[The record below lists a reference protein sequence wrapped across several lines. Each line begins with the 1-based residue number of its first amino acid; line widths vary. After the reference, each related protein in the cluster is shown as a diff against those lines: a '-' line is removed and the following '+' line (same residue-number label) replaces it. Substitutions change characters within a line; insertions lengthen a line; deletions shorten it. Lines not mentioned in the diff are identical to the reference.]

1 MIWLSL
7 LVPTVIGVYLA
18 ISERRDIGVLG
29 VAGAIFLG
37 VHVIIAPFF
46 GPAINSSGKKYT
58 LKAVQPV
65 LHVSDSGY
73 QWSVTARNEWIRAW
87 FAGPLLLGLGI
98 VSLTAFRSD
107 TGRGPIMPYIGG
119 LLIFLALYLVVKLL
133 ATDVAAEMHDNAFT
147 YSSRGFPFHR
157 QEHRILR
164 IDATH
169 FWQHDDP
176 IARRLLPTPLRQH
189 RDNLLLARQ
198 TVPDN
203 TKQQRENPRSL
214 FQKRDR
220 SSGRVHV
227 QQLPHVTPALA
238 QRLQEAPS
246 IWFSRIPSV
255 SLS

>member
-1 MIWLSL
+1 MRTSHWIKLVLIWLSL

-58 LKAVQPV
+58 MKAVQPV

-176 IARRLLPTPLRQH
+176 MPVACFLRLYG
-189 RDNLLLARQ
+189 
-198 TVPDN
+198 N
-203 TKQQRENPRSL
+203 TETTSYWRGKPYRTT
-214 FQKRDR
+214 R
-220 SSGRVHV
+220 SSSVK
-227 QQLPHVTPALA
+227 
-238 QRLQEAPS
+238 
-246 IWFSRIPSV
+246 IPVPYFKNATVDQVESMFN
-255 SLS
+255 SFHASPRC

>member
-1 MIWLSL
+1 MRTSHWIKLVLIWLSL

-176 IARRLLPTPLRQH
+176 MPVACFLRLYG
-189 RDNLLLARQ
+189 
-198 TVPDN
+198 N
-203 TKQQRENPRSL
+203 TETTSYWRGKPYRTT
-214 FQKRDR
+214 R
-220 SSGRVHV
+220 SSSVK
-227 QQLPHVTPALA
+227 
-238 QRLQEAPS
+238 
-246 IWFSRIPSV
+246 IPVPYFKNATIDQVESMFN
-255 SLS
+255 SFHTSPRR

>member
-1 MIWLSL
+1 MRTSHWIKLVLIWLSL

-176 IARRLLPTPLRQH
+176 MPVACFLRLYG
-189 RDNLLLARQ
+189 
-198 TVPDN
+198 N
-203 TKQQRENPRSL
+203 TETTSYWRGKPYRTT
-214 FQKRDR
+214 R
-220 SSGRVHV
+220 SSSV
-227 QQLPHVTPALA
+227 
-238 QRLQEAPS
+238 
-246 IWFSRIPSV
+246 RIPVPYFKNATVHQVESMFN
-255 SLS
+255 SFHTSPRR

>member
-1 MIWLSL
+1 MVLIWLSL

-147 YSSRGFPFHR
+147 YSSRGFPFRR

-176 IARRLLPTPLRQH
+176 MPVACFLRLYG
-189 RDNLLLARQ
+189 
-198 TVPDN
+198 N
-203 TKQQRENPRSL
+203 TETTSYWRGKPYRTT
-214 FQKRDR
+214 R
-220 SSGRVHV
+220 SSSVK
-227 QQLPHVTPALA
+227 
-238 QRLQEAPS
+238 
-246 IWFSRIPSV
+246 IPVPYFKNATIDQVESMFN
-255 SLS
+255 SFHTSPRR

>member
-1 MIWLSL
+1 MRTSHWIKLVLIWLSL

-176 IARRLLPTPLRQH
+176 MPVACFLRLYG
-189 RDNLLLARQ
+189 
-198 TVPDN
+198 N
-203 TKQQRENPRSL
+203 TETTSYWRGKPYRTT
-214 FQKRDR
+214 R
-220 SSGRVHV
+220 SSSVK
-227 QQLPHVTPALA
+227 
-238 QRLQEAPS
+238 
-246 IWFSRIPSV
+246 IPVPYFKNATVDQVESMFN
-255 SLS
+255 SFHASPRC

>member
-1 MIWLSL
+1 MRTSHWIKLVLIWLSL
-7 LVPTVIGVYLA
+7 LVPTVIGVYLV

-176 IARRLLPTPLRQH
+176 MPVACFLRLYG
-189 RDNLLLARQ
+189 
-198 TVPDN
+198 N
-203 TKQQRENPRSL
+203 TETTSYWRGKPYRTT
-214 FQKRDR
+214 R
-220 SSGRVHV
+220 SSSVK
-227 QQLPHVTPALA
+227 
-238 QRLQEAPS
+238 
-246 IWFSRIPSV
+246 IPVPYFKNATVDQVESMFN
-255 SLS
+255 SFHASPRC

>member
-1 MIWLSL
+1 MRTSHWIKLVLIWLSL

-87 FAGPLLLGLGI
+87 FAGSLLLGLGI

-176 IARRLLPTPLRQH
+176 MPVACFLRLYG
-189 RDNLLLARQ
+189 
-198 TVPDN
+198 N
-203 TKQQRENPRSL
+203 TETTSYWRGKPYRTT
-214 FQKRDR
+214 R
-220 SSGRVHV
+220 SSSVK
-227 QQLPHVTPALA
+227 
-238 QRLQEAPS
+238 
-246 IWFSRIPSV
+246 IPVPYFKNATVDQVESMFN
-255 SLS
+255 SFHASPRC

>member
-1 MIWLSL
+1 MRTSHWIKLVLIWLSL

-176 IARRLLPTPLRQH
+176 MPVACFLRLYG
-189 RDNLLLARQ
+189 
-198 TVPDN
+198 N
-203 TKQQRENPRSL
+203 TETTSYWRGKPYRTT
-214 FQKRDR
+214 R
-220 SSGRVHV
+220 SSSV
-227 QQLPHVTPALA
+227 
-238 QRLQEAPS
+238 
-246 IWFSRIPSV
+246 RIPVPYFKNATVDQVESMFN
-255 SLS
+255 SFHASRRC

>member
-1 MIWLSL
+1 MRTSHWIKLVLIWLSL
-7 LVPTVIGVYLA
+7 LVPTVIGVYLS

-119 LLIFLALYLVVKLL
+119 LLIFLALYLVVKHL

-176 IARRLLPTPLRQH
+176 MPVACFLRLYG
-189 RDNLLLARQ
+189 
-198 TVPDN
+198 N
-203 TKQQRENPRSL
+203 TETTSYWRGKPYRTT
-214 FQKRDR
+214 R
-220 SSGRVHV
+220 SSSVK
-227 QQLPHVTPALA
+227 
-238 QRLQEAPS
+238 
-246 IWFSRIPSV
+246 IPVPYFKNATIDQVESMFN
-255 SLS
+255 SFHTSPRR

>member
-1 MIWLSL
+1 MRTSHWIKLVLIWLSL

-176 IARRLLPTPLRQH
+176 MPVACFLRLYG
-189 RDNLLLARQ
+189 
-198 TVPDN
+198 N
-203 TKQQRENPRSL
+203 TETTSYWRGKPYRTT
-214 FQKRDR
+214 R
-220 SSGRVHV
+220 SSSVK
-227 QQLPHVTPALA
+227 
-238 QRLQEAPS
+238 
-246 IWFSRIPSV
+246 IPVPYFKNATIDQVESMFN
-255 SLS
+255 SFHASPRC

>member
-1 MIWLSL
+1 MVLIWLSL
-7 LVPTVIGVYLA
+7 LVPTVIGVYLV

-176 IARRLLPTPLRQH
+176 MPVACFLRLYG
-189 RDNLLLARQ
+189 
-198 TVPDN
+198 N
-203 TKQQRENPRSL
+203 TETTSYWRGKPYRTT
-214 FQKRDR
+214 R
-220 SSGRVHV
+220 SSSVK
-227 QQLPHVTPALA
+227 TPVPYFKNATVDQVESMFNSFHA
-238 QRLQEAPS
+238 SPRC
-246 IWFSRIPSV
+246 
-255 SLS
+255 

>member
-1 MIWLSL
+1 MRTSHWIKLVLIWLSL

-29 VAGAIFLG
+29 VAGAVFLG

-176 IARRLLPTPLRQH
+176 MPVACFLRLYG
-189 RDNLLLARQ
+189 
-198 TVPDN
+198 N
-203 TKQQRENPRSL
+203 TETTSYWRGKPYRTT
-214 FQKRDR
+214 R
-220 SSGRVHV
+220 SSSVK
-227 QQLPHVTPALA
+227 
-238 QRLQEAPS
+238 
-246 IWFSRIPSV
+246 IPVPYFKNATVDQVESMFN
-255 SLS
+255 SFHASPRC